1 MADSE
6 EGKAF
11 QGPTL
16 ESFRDVKTGSIRI
29 IGADFVVLTEECGQV
44 SIFYPR
50 RTIRVR
56 PRRKVVV
63 EPPRIGCGAT
73 E

>member
-1 MADSE
+1 MHDPE
-6 EGKAF
+6 ENEQF
-11 QGPTL
+11 QGAKL

-29 IGADFVVLTEECGQV
+29 IGADFVVLTEESGQV

-63 EPPRIGCGAT
+63 EPPRIGLRSN
-73 E
+73 

>member
-1 MADSE
+1 MSDQE

-11 QGPTL
+11 QGPRL

-29 IGADFVVLTEECGQV
+29 IGADFVVLTEQSGQV
-44 SIFYPR
+44 TIYYPR

-56 PRRKVVV
+56 PRMKVVV
-63 EPPRIGCGAT
+63 EPPRIGAS
-73 E
+73 